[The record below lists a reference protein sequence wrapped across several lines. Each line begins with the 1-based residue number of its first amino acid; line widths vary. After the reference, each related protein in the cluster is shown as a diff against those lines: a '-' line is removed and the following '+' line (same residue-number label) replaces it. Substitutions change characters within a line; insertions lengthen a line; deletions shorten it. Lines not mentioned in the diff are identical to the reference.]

1 MSNEKGLKNV
11 KILFFNLL
19 LTNLLDVFH
28 FHQILYPFGQD
39 YVKFHELM
47 SAPRIQ
53 HSGTLAHSGY
63 NVRHATGPGVSLKK
77 KKKKTGD
84 IIIGTFFFRK
94 NLCCYLEVVRK
105 YVKNVKFFDDE
116 LLSGNDRI

>member
-19 LTNLLDVFH
+19 LTNLLAVFH

-53 HSGTLAHSGY
+53 RSGTLAHSGY
-63 NVRHATGPGVSLKK
+63 NVRHATGPGVSLKEK
-77 KKKKTGD
+77 KK
-84 IIIGTFFFRK
+84 
-94 NLCCYLEVVRK
+94 E
-105 YVKNVKFFDDE
+105 
-116 LLSGNDRI
+116 